1 VIVKPAES
9 PERKKMTDSRL
20 EVTNEKAPSGQSLL
34 LMKSESFNN
43 IMSYLTKS
51 FGTPGLSMIYSM
63 GHDSGEKEVKQ
74 IREEM
79 KKIEKPLPK
88 KDLVE
93 KALQRMS
100 QMGWGRF
107 DLQEL
112 DQITGH
118 VEVKIKNNPFS
129 DSCAMNETCGCLFLH
144 GYLSGIMT
152 ESLEAEIACANPRC
166 IDLDDS
172 RCVIRL
178 MREQK

>member
-1 VIVKPAES
+1 
-9 PERKKMTDSRL
+9 MTNSRL
-20 EVTNEKAPSGQSLL
+20 EATNKKAQSSQSLL
-34 LMKSESFNN
+34 LIKSESFNN
-43 IMSYLTKS
+43 IMSYLSKS

-63 GHDSGEKEVKQ
+63 GHDSGAKEIKQ

-107 DLQEL
+107 DLQDL
-112 DQITGH
+112 DQITGN

-129 DSCAMNETCGCLFLH
+129 DSCAMNDTCGCLFLH
-144 GYLSGIMT
+144 GYISGIMT
-152 ESLEAEIACANPRC
+152 ESLEEEIACASPRC

-172 RCVIRL
+172 QCLIKL
-178 MREQK
+178 MREPK